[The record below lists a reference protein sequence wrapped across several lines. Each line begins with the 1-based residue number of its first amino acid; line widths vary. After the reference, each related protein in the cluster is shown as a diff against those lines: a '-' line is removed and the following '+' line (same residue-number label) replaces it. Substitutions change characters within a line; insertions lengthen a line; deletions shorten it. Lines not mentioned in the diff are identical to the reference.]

1 VGFSKFPA
9 LVHKR
14 LLPFCG
20 RIVIGRKGQLLLYFT
35 LGYHELREKLGN
47 IIVDRESNTSEQASS
62 SAVSDWECV
71 QKAQNGDHGAFDMLY
86 DRYEKPIFNHVF
98 HMLNRRYDD
107 ASEITQDVFL
117 SAFRAIKQF
126 RGDSKFSTWLYQI
139 ANNAAKTRGGAL
151 SKERKLFAE
160 PLLPTGAVSRAHVV
174 NVNLTG
180 TESLTAQPSGGS
192 RAGGATG
199 MDLTGPEKGT
209 AQKQDRE
216 LVWKCLERLS
226 DEHREILKI
235 IDMQSLSYEEAAIIV
250 GIPINTVKTRLHR
263 ARLALANII
272 GAAENG

>member
-1 VGFSKFPA
+1 
-9 LVHKR
+9 
-14 LLPFCG
+14 
-20 RIVIGRKGQLLLYFT
+20 
-35 LGYHELREKLGN
+35 
-47 IIVDRESNTSEQASS
+47 S

-71 QKAQNGDHGAFDMLY
+71 QKAQKGDRGAFDMLY
-86 DRYEKPIFNHVF
+86 DRYEKPIFNHIF

-107 ASEITQDVFL
+107 ASEVTQDVFL

-139 ANNAAKTRGGAL
+139 ANNAAKTRGGTL
-151 SKERKLFAE
+151 SKEKKLFAE
-160 PLLPTGAVSRAHVV
+160 PLLATGAPARAQVV
-174 NVNLTG
+174 NLDLTG
-180 TESLTAQPSGGS
+180 AGSFTAQPSGGS
-192 RAGGATG
+192 RAGGAAG
-199 MDLTGPEKGT
+199 MDLTGPEKRT